1 MPKDQAKKAAAP
13 RKKQPPRKPAMAEP
27 TPVKIVQKREFLD
40 RVATAA
46 GVRKTD
52 ARAVVEATLA
62 ELGKAFAEGE
72 SLSVEP
78 FGKARVNRQK
88 DVNGGE
94 VIILRLRR
102 KQAVGS
108 PRQV

>member
-1 MPKDQAKKAAAP
+1 MSKEPTKNSAP
-13 RKKQPPRKPAMAEP
+13 SRRKPAQRKSAVEP
-27 TPVKIVQKREFLD
+27 VPVKIVQKREFLD
-40 RVATAA
+40 RVATTA

-62 ELGKAFAEGE
+62 ELGKAFAAGE

-78 FGKARVNRQK
+78 FGKARVNRQR
-88 DVNGGE
+88 DISGGE

-102 KQAVGS
+102 KVNPGGT
-108 PRQV
+108 PTE